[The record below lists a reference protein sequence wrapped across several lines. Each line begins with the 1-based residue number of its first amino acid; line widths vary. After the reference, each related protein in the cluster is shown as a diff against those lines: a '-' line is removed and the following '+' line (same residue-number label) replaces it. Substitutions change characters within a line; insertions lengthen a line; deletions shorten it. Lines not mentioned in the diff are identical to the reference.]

1 MKTKVKITVLKREY
15 YQDLADKY
23 LANPQKGPC
32 ARVEEGQTFLV
43 SRENYDNFPCENKF
57 CPSAWNVIRDKVY
70 AALQGG
76 QFYWDGWMREPKQH
90 IVVCCDDGVRP
101 VVFLLERAEEA

>member
-43 SRENYDNFPCENKF
+43 S
-57 CPSAWNVIRDKVY
+57 
-70 AALQGG
+70 L
-76 QFYWDGWMREPKQH
+76 
-90 IVVCCDDGVRP
+90 
-101 VVFLLERAEEA
+101 

>member
-43 SRENYDNFPCENKF
+43 SRENYDNFP
-57 CPSAWNVIRDKVY
+57 Y
-70 AALQGG
+70 
-76 QFYWDGWMREPKQH
+76 
-90 IVVCCDDGVRP
+90 
-101 VVFLLERAEEA
+101 